1 MSALAFIRR
10 RDGRGL
16 AAVGGFCEI
25 GTVRPQHIHTTPQ
38 RPNRPSTTSNTNLH
52 NTGETLEQ
60 AVLREVQEET
70 GAVPYDLRLLGVYS
84 HPDRDD
90 RRHTVSATYVAS
102 ITGKLK
108 AGDDAKEV
116 ALIRPG
122 LVAGDVDALKLA
134 FDHGDF
140 LRDYFAGAGLGV
152 GEGGFEGSP
161 RKGTSLC
168 PIADR
173 RGFVVGG
180 EV

>member
-1 MSALAFIRR
+1 M
-10 RDGRGL
+10 
-16 AAVGGFCEI
+16 
-25 GTVRPQHIHTTPQ
+25 
-38 RPNRPSTTSNTNLH
+38 
-52 NTGETLEQ
+52 
-60 AVLREVQEET
+60 LREVQEET

-102 ITGKLK
+102 ITGKLR

-140 LRDYFAGAGLGV
+140 LRDYFTGV
-152 GEGGFEGSP
+152 GVEEGKGGFEGSP

-180 EV
+180 E